1 MYSRGRLLEFN
12 KASLS
17 SHHQKR
23 FLSPLKQVQQLSW
36 LSSHHAGRE
45 SFGLQLRLL
54 LEIHIALREWDCS
67 PFFSRASILGKCHLV
82 NQFESDLNQE
92 YWTFFWSLH
101 CLLERLKVDW
111 KQLSWNFWFGGV
123 YTIPLT
129 ATEECYVRVFNIK
142 TSFWI
147 KYSFMQQY
155 ISEYTIGVGYYN
167 RIGADLSLKHVVL
180 SWLTETYVRNYFF
193 DIHQQT
199 AVIPLRLRMTSSR
212 TSFNLLKV
220 ISSMKIWNHLLGLS
234 LWRSIGSF

>member
-92 YWTFFWSLH
+92 YWTFF
-101 CLLERLKVDW
+101 LKPP
-111 KQLSWNFWFGGV
+111 LSFGEAKSG
-123 YTIPLT
+123 LK
-129 ATEECYVRVFNIK
+129 ATLPKVSVWRGLDYSSNCYRRV
-142 TSFWI
+142 
-147 KYSFMQQY
+147 
-155 ISEYTIGVGYYN
+155 
-167 RIGADLSLKHVVL
+167 
-180 SWLTETYVRNYFF
+180 
-193 DIHQQT
+193 
-199 AVIPLRLRMTSSR
+199 LR
-212 TSFNLLKV
+212 
-220 ISSMKIWNHLLGLS
+220 
-234 LWRSIGSF
+234 